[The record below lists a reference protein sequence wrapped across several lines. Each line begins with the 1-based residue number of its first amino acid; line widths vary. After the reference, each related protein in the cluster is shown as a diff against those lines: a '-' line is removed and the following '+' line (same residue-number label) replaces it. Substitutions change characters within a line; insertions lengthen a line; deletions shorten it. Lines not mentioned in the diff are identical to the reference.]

1 MDNTHLSQ
9 EELLGGCMFQVT
21 STDCAHTRSPDG
33 HLLLWYPDALPVA
46 MALTLIYFTSL
57 LRYQVNIETLP

>member
-21 STDCAHTRSPDG
+21 STDCAHTRSPYG

-57 LRYQVNIETLP
+57 